1 MKPSGH
7 LRGSIRQIEKINNFR
22 MKRTSNILIVAAL
35 AGGALLSACNKGA
48 HNRKPGKI
56 YVPDMYESRAY
67 EFYSGRLASL
77 KPVEGTVKRGTLLP
91 YHLKAED
98 TAQANLVKSPV
109 TVDEAGIKEGKRL
122 FDIYC
127 GVCHGTKLDGNGPL
141 YKGGDGPYP
150 AAPPAFLTGKLM
162 GYSEGRIFHVI
173 TYGYNVMG
181 SYASQLDIEQRWKVV
196 AYIRNMQNGGKA
208 PAAPAATDSTA
219 APAAST
225 AVVAAK

>member
-1 MKPSGH
+1 
-7 LRGSIRQIEKINNFR
+7 

-35 AGGALLSACNKGA
+35 AGGALLSACGNKGA

-67 EFYSGRLASL
+67 EFYSGRLAGL
-77 KPVEGTVKRGTLLP
+77 KPVEGTVKRGAMLP

-98 TAQANLVKSPV
+98 TAQANLTKNPLVL
-109 TVDEAGIKEGKRL
+109 DEAGIKEGKRL

-127 GVCHGTKLDGNGPL
+127 GVCHGQKLDGNGPL

-150 AAPPAFLTGKLM
+150 AAPTALLTGKLL

-181 SYASQLDIEQRWKVV
+181 SYASQLDIEQRWQVV
-196 AYIRNMQNGGKA
+196 AYIKSMQSGGTA
-208 PAAPAATDSTA
+208 PEAAPAAADSAATAA
-219 APAAST
+219 APA
-225 AVVAAK
+225 VAAAQ

>member
-1 MKPSGH
+1 
-7 LRGSIRQIEKINNFR
+7 

-35 AGGALLSACNKGA
+35 AGGALLSACGNKGA

-77 KPVEGTVKRGTLLP
+77 KPVEGTVKRGGMLP

-98 TAQANLVKSPV
+98 TAQANATINPIEVN
-109 TVDEAGIKEGKRL
+109 EAAIKEGKRL
-122 FDIYC
+122 YDIYC

-150 AAPPAFLTGKLM
+150 AAPAAFLSGKVM
-162 GYSEGRIFHVI
+162 AYSEGRVFHVI
-173 TYGYNVMG
+173 THGYNLMG
-181 SYASQLDIEQRWKVV
+181 SYASQLDIEQRWKVA
-196 AYIRNMQNGGKA
+196 AYIKNMQNGGTA
-208 PAAPAATDSTA
+208 PAAAPATDSSAPAATDTTA
-219 APAAST
+219 AAA
-225 AVVAAK
+225 VAAAH

>member
-1 MKPSGH
+1 
-7 LRGSIRQIEKINNFR
+7 

-35 AGGALLSACNKGA
+35 AGGALLAACNKGA

-67 EFYSGRLASL
+67 EFYNGRLTSL

-98 TAQANLVKSPV
+98 TAQANLVKNPLAL
-109 TVDEAGIKEGKRL
+109 DEAGIKEGKRL
-122 FDIYC
+122 YDIYC
-127 GVCHGTKLDGNGPL
+127 GVCHGQKLDGNGPL

-150 AAPPAFLTGKLM
+150 AAPASMLTGKVM
-162 GYSEGRIFHVI
+162 GYTEGRIFHVI

-181 SYASQLDIEQRWKVV
+181 SYASQLDMEQRWKVV
-196 AYIRNMQNGGKA
+196 GYIKQMQGGGKT
-208 PAAPAATDSTA
+208 PAAEPAANPADSTLKGTDVP
-219 APAAST
+219 AP
-225 AVVAAK
+225 VVAAK